1 MARLACL
8 LLLALTLTACGTSPP
23 SVITSTDRFDHWLAE
38 GKMGLRVADKGGNLN
53 FVWLQEGDVYM
64 LTLSG
69 PLGAGRTELSGGPG
83 GVTLRN
89 GNTGSVS
96 AATPEELLEAVTGYR
111 APVSHLAHWL
121 KARPA
126 TLEANIERDASGR
139 VSRIDE
145 DGWTALFPVWD
156 DIHPA
161 LPRKIQITGPD
172 TRLTVV
178 ISRWQPEPALATDPA
193 PTAAP

>member
-1 MARLACL
+1 MTRLVLMVL
-8 LLLALTLTACGTSPP
+8 LGLALTACSLAPP
-23 SVITSTDRFDHWLAE
+23 AVITSTDHFNHWLAE

-53 FVWLQEGDVYM
+53 FVWLQEGDAYT

-69 PLGAGRTELSGGPG
+69 PLGAGRTELSGGPA

-89 GNTGSVS
+89 GDTGAIR
-96 AATPEELLEAVTGYR
+96 AASPEELLESVTGFR

-126 TLEANIERDASGR
+126 TLEARIERDVTGR

-145 DGWTALFPVWD
+145 DGWTAVFTAWD
-156 DIHPA
+156 DTHTA

-178 ISRWQPEPALATDPA
+178 VSRWQPEPPPATDPA
-193 PTAAP
+193 PAAAP